1 MKSRNRK
8 TVGPAPTR
16 GYINLLVN
24 NPTHNLYKFLRRFGP
39 LNAIS
44 PADTSST
51 SVGPS
56 LLNAPEASITPGPPS
71 TASLVSSGPS
81 SALILS
87 TDVAQV
93 ILQDQRNIAEMRFRL
108 PARLSDG
115 ISLPHH
121 QIQTPGSFAL
131 MPENRLHF
139 ILLFSLDHHGRWWL
153 LPLLNSSDCLNLFK
167 LLTWKTGWT
176 RQAGGRSNP

>member
-16 GYINLLVN
+16 GYINPVVN
-24 NPTHNLYKFLRRFGP
+24 NPTHNLYKFLYRFSV

-44 PADTSST
+44 PIDTSST

-56 LLNAPEASITPGPPS
+56 LLNAPEASITPRPPS
-71 TASLVSSGPS
+71 TASLVSSGPLL
-81 SALILS
+81 ALVLS
-87 TDVAQV
+87 TDAAQV
-93 ILQDQRNIAEMRFRL
+93 ILQDQRSIAEMRFRL

-121 QIQTPGSFAL
+121 QVQTLGSFAL

-139 ILLFSLDHHGRWWL
+139 ILLLTIDHYGRRRSL
-153 LPLLNSSDCLNLFK
+153 LPFELLGPLEPFEI
-167 LLTWKTGWT
+167 
-176 RQAGGRSNP
+176 